1 MNIPAKLRPLIL
13 LVGLIPGFVGV
24 WRLQRGIDARRAA
37 LNQEQDELVLRSG
50 PMLRFM
56 SLEYAPLLA
65 DLYWTRAV
73 QYYGNNSA
81 KDQVKLNLL
90 WPLLD
95 ITTTLDPNLIPA
107 YRFGSMFLAEPPP
120 RGAGQPDRA
129 IELLERGIKANPD
142 FWRMYEDLGFVYY
155 FNLKDYKKASE
166 AFLEG
171 SKNPNALPWMKLL
184 AARVSEKGNER
195 ETSVFLWNDIYTS
208 ATDPQTKQNALTHLR
223 LLRAEA
229 DREQLDLLAA
239 QFEKRNKRPPANIR
253 EMVGEG
259 LLPGAPVDPLGFAY
273 VLDAK
278 GKAQLNPASPLL
290 KDQPIY
296 QRPI

>member
-24 WRLQRGIDARRAA
+24 WRLQRGIDARRAE

-171 SKNPNALPWMKLL
+171 SKNPQALIWMKIM
-184 AARVSEKGNER
+184 AARV
-195 ETSVFLWNDIYTS
+195 
-208 ATDPQTKQNALTHLR
+208 A
-223 LLRAEA
+223 AE
-229 DREQLDLLAA
+229 
-239 QFEKRNKRPPANIR
+239 
-253 EMVGEG
+253 GE
-259 LLPGAPVDPLGFAY
+259 
-273 VLDAK
+273 
-278 GKAQLNPASPLL
+278 S
-290 KDQPIY
+290 
-296 QRPI
+296 

>member
-1 MNIPAKLRPLIL
+1 MTTAAKLRPLL
-13 LVGLIPGFVGV
+13 LLMALVPEFAGV
-24 WRLQRGIDARRAA
+24 WRLQRGIDERLAE
-37 LNQEQDELVLRSG
+37 LNQEQDELMLRSG

-73 QYYGNNSA
+73 QYYGANSKKA
-81 KDQVKLNLL
+81 EVKLDLL

-107 YRFGSMFLAEPPP
+107 YRFGSTFLAEPPP

-129 IELLERGIKANPD
+129 IELLERGIKANPE

-155 FNLKDYKKASE
+155 FDLKDYKKASE

-171 SKNPNALPWMKLL
+171 SKNPKALPWMKVL

-239 QFEKRNKRPPANIR
+239 EFEKRYGRHPGNVR
-253 EMVGEG
+253 EMVGAG
-259 LLPGAPVDPLGFAY
+259 LLPGVPVDPLGFAY

>member
-1 MNIPAKLRPLIL
+1 MTTAAKLRPLL
-13 LVGLIPGFVGV
+13 LLLALVPEFAGV
-24 WRLQRGIDARRAA
+24 WRLQRGIDERLAE
-37 LNQEQDELVLRSG
+37 LNQEQDELMLRSG

-73 QYYGNNSA
+73 QYYGANSKKA
-81 KDQVKLNLL
+81 EVKLDLL

-107 YRFGSMFLAEPPP
+107 YRFGSTFLAEPPP

-129 IELLERGIKANPD
+129 IELLERGIKANPE

-155 FNLKDYKKASE
+155 FDLKDYKKASE

-171 SKNPNALPWMKLL
+171 SKNPKALPWMKVL

-239 QFEKRNKRPPANIR
+239 EFEKRNGRHPGNVR
-253 EMVGEG
+253 EMVGAG
-259 LLPGAPVDPLGFAY
+259 LLPGVPVDPLGFAY